1 MRQETRRRSGR
12 PSGRKLDLC
21 VNPSHEDDFAV
32 GSPAGGIARLIQAL
46 SRLKRTFEKTLC
58 VERRGAEIPFAYAE
72 TANIQLARY
81 PDGKRLAMGVQ
92 NVKAAVGQGLSG
104 GDFLGVV

>member
-1 MRQETRRRSGR
+1 M
-12 PSGRKLDLC
+12 
-21 VNPSHEDDFAV
+21 
-32 GSPAGGIARLIQAL
+32 
-46 SRLKRTFEKTLC
+46 
-58 VERRGAEIPFAYAE
+58 PFAYAE